1 MSEDRDAT
9 QIDSLEVNYESRRKH
24 TINDTNIDAH
34 ADSRTLLTQLTDIET
49 RDLCVSEWR
58 TADHEPASRLVR
70 TV

>member
-34 ADSRTLLTQLTDIET
+34 ADSRTLLTQLT
-49 RDLCVSEWR
+49 RDLCVSE
-58 TADHEPASRLVR
+58 
-70 TV
+70 

>member
-49 RDLCVSEWR
+49 RDLCVSE
-58 TADHEPASRLVR
+58 
-70 TV
+70 